1 MKNAG
6 VEIFGKTSV
15 MLRMLRLDPKANV
28 HRSESL
34 VSGDY
39 SRLFCGVCLRDGS
52 IRGPNKV

>member
-39 SRLFCGVCLRDGS
+39 SRLFLWIVFERW
-52 IRGPNKV
+52 